1 MTSIKLTLTGAQA
14 QAQVEGILT
23 AGMVGIPVT
32 ISYDEQWEGL
42 SKTLICKSAVG
53 QRCAIGVE
61 ENATVAP
68 EVMRHDPLGRNELW
82 LGVEGRSADGT
93 LVFPST
99 MTRCGEILPGATTK
113 EIEIREGHGAIW
125 AQIMNRIGNM
135 KLLETSEKEDLVSA
149 INEVYQHGISGKTAA
164 PLIVNITEDEEGGE
178 YIADK
183 NGKEIL
189 EAVNSGRTVYASMGG
204 GITMQ
209 LVAYAALGD
218 DEETYY
224 LAVFGYENIMENGV
238 ESMQVMV
245 LTVVFGEEIL
255 GITETT
261 QVTVETN
268 GFNELPNPYSM
279 RINGVSYNGS
289 STTDYTSTINAMID
303 AKIKALDATGVSY

>member
-53 QRCAIGVE
+53 QRCAIEVE

-82 LGVEGRSADGT
+82 LGVEGRSTDGT

-99 MTRCGEILPGATTK
+99 MTRCGEILPGAATK
-113 EIEIREGHGAIW
+113 EIELREGHGAIW

-164 PLIVNITEDEEGGE
+164 PLIVNITEDEGSSE

-189 EAVNSGRTVYASMGG
+189 EAVNTGRTVYANIEG

-209 LVAYAALGD
+209 LVAYAALED
-218 DEETYY
+218 DDGTYY
-224 LAVFGYENIMENGV
+224 IAVFSYEDITEDGIT
-238 ESMQVMV
+238 SMQAMV
-245 LTVVFGEEIL
+245 TTVVFAKEIL
-255 GITETT
+255 GMTE
-261 QVTVETN
+261 VTEVTLEN
-268 GFNELPNPYSM
+268 NSFNELPNPYSM
-279 RINGVSYNGS
+279 RINGVSYDGS
-289 STTDYTSTINAMID
+289 STADYTSTINAMID

>member
-68 EVMRHDPLGRNELW
+68 EIMRHDPLGRNELW

-113 EIEIREGHGAIW
+113 EIEIREGDGAIW

-164 PLIVNITEDEEGGE
+164 PLIVNITEDEESSE

-189 EAVNSGRTVYASMGG
+189 EAVNTGRTVYANIEGG
-204 GITMQ
+204 TTMQ
-209 LVAYAALGD
+209 LAACAALED
-218 DEETYY
+218 DDGTYY
-224 LAVFGYENIMENGV
+224 MAAFSYEEITENGIT
-238 ESMQVMV
+238 SMQATVV
-245 LTVVFGEEIL
+245 TVVFAKEIL
-255 GITETT
+255 GMTEAT
-261 QVTVETN
+261 QVTLEN
-268 GFNELPNPYSM
+268 NSFDGFPNPYSM
-279 RINGVSYNGS
+279 RINGVSYDGS